1 MSAYYSM
8 TPQLN
13 FSVTDN
19 MVPRYRYAKIPLNNL
34 SSGSVPFNATS
45 QTLVEIKIPASTCFN
60 LSKSFITYQ
69 YTVPTPIAT
78 AGVFACAHESG
89 LDFQQV
95 FFGSGSGLGIVDMT
109 YCNRYKK
116 AVQNLRST
124 LDQDFLGG
132 FNDQM
137 TQFYP
142 SRQPGQFN
150 PYPQSIDGLTA
161 GILNA
166 SPVNNTDAQQLSIS
180 ALPSNA
186 VAAGDPL
193 LYTGPGALQVTRQ
206 IPLSVFKD
214 TFLDMDKDVVFGSDM
229 YLRLW
234 TAATQ
239 QMCFWTTTPNNPHLG
254 ASNVTGAI
262 TGINFYLQL
271 ALEENIDIRNSLLM
285 SLAKGSIRLDVP
297 YTYCYRFSSTT
308 QTANLSLTLTKNYG
322 KSLNRILFVPF
333 NGNEFSHLAY
343 DHCNWNGSKVSQLQ
357 STLNGRPLQDSII
370 QCYTPNIAPVA
381 GITVNAFSQAAT
393 FGGVVDFAGDWRQ
406 IREFARGSCLQSHAH
421 YFANWVWSDGW
432 GIPPLVDEK
441 NSGRPW
447 YQNSE
452 GLSLIDSGDLVYSL
466 QASCPTVGVAASNIG
481 GGLGLVLYLF
491 CTFNRS
497 LTIQSDGIVLSA

>member
-34 SSGSVPFNATS
+34 ASGSVPFNATS

-69 YTVPTPIAT
+69 YTVPSSAV
-78 AGVFACAHESG
+78 AGTFSCVHESG

-124 LDQDFLGG
+124 LEQDFLAG
-132 FNDQM
+132 FQDQM

-142 SRQPGQFN
+142 SRQIGQAN
-150 PYPQSIDGLTA
+150 QYPQSIDGLTA
-161 GILNA
+161 GVLNS
-166 SPVNNTDAQQLSIS
+166 SPINNTDAQQIS
-180 ALPSNA
+180 VSPLPSA
-186 VAAGDPL
+186 GAATFVGA
-193 LYTGPGALQVTRQ
+193 GALQVTRQ
-206 IPLSVFKD
+206 VPLSVFKD
-214 TFLDMDKDVVFGSDM
+214 TFMEMNKDVVFGSDM

-239 QMCFWTTTPNNPHLG
+239 QMCFWTTTPQNPHIG

-262 TGINFYLQL
+262 TGSNFYLQL

-285 SLAKGSIRLDVP
+285 SLAKGSIKMDIP

-308 QTANLSLTLTKNYG
+308 PTANLSLTLTKNYG

-333 NGNEFSHLAY
+333 NGNEFSNYSY

-357 STLNGRPLQDSII
+357 TTLNGRPLQDSII
-370 QCYTPNIAPVA
+370 QCYNANVAPVA
-381 GITVNAFSQAAT
+381 GITVNAFSQAGT

-406 IREFARGSCLQSHAH
+406 IREFAKGSCIQSYPH
-421 YFANWVWSDGW
+421 YQANWLWQDSW
-432 GIPPLVDEK
+432 GLPPLVDEK

-452 GLSLIDSGDLVYSL
+452 GLSLLDSGDLVYSI
-466 QASCPTVGVAASNIG
+466 QASCPTVGVAASNINA
-481 GGLGLVLYLF
+481 LGLVLYLF

-497 LTIQSDGIVLSA
+497 LTIQSDGIILSA